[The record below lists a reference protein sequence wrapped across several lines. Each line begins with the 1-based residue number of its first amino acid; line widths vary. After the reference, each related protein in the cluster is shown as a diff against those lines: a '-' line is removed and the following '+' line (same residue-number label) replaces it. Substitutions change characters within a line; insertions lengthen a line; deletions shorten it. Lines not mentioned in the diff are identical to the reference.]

1 MRKSAFSFLNSSL
14 PTSLA
19 LKIFSPRTFRV
30 PCLSPQIC
38 PFCANLFHL
47 TSLAWTLCHLTSPS
61 WSPSHLTFLFL
72 NFSLLICPSSSP
84 STSLSCQTLSLWIY
98 LALNLSHQTCRASWK
113 LFCPPPPHQNCPS
126 FSPRKMQVA
135 RLVSSHE
142 GWSYFCPSS
151 APGKRLVERQASFSG
166 QRQKN
171 SCLSSPPP

>member
-19 LKIFSPRTFRV
+19 LKFFSPRTFRV

-38 PFCANLFHL
+38 PFCAN
-47 TSLAWTLCHLTSPS
+47 LCHLTSPS

-98 LALNLSHQTCRASWK
+98 LALNLSHQTC
-113 LFCPPPPHQNCPS
+113 
-126 FSPRKMQVA
+126 
-135 RLVSSHE
+135 
-142 GWSYFCPSS
+142 
-151 APGKRLVERQASFSG
+151 
-166 QRQKN
+166 
-171 SCLSSPPP
+171 